1 MYNMHQRNYEK
12 PQWVLMVITFIL
24 NFITIVV
31 VASPNA
37 FAEYQEIY
45 NKTHMLQLK
54 SDNRTIKTERI
65 TTVGE
70 LDAGENKF
78 RFTFYTKDFDKQD
91 WSKEE
96 KRIPLHIR
104 HTNTAPQYMGIIIFH
119 SENVK
124 VLESKQKG
132 FLVRDSMFSKKYGWE
147 ELLPYKDHRNAQI
160 AMGVGEKVIDKLLTT
175 IPFAKEGY
183 KQLVEYCAKQNK
195 RYYESIFKEKENY
208 VATMLP
214 LHIPKDIIGF
224 TETARSIEIPF
235 DLSAAQGE
243 QKMSFWIN
251 PAFGNPSVSYSEGT
265 HTMGF
270 GRLGGITIGFAL
282 SQCQLWDI
290 EDIVWYKKV
299 PNPHG
304 REAGI
309 RPKRARSTA
318 FAHPKGLTDLKSLNI
333 GMMYE
338 NIYRINIQE
347 KRALTRD
354 EEICPL
360 GIYRYL
366 YTEDLRRFDNVAEFN
381 INYGTKGD
389 QRIIDLTCDAKFK
402 EMFDKYDL
410 AFLGANKD
418 GHKEFLSS
426 TWKKLFNGLYKR
438 RFAEPKNFW
447 TAHIYLRPKKPI
459 FPDNTEGRQ
468 LMYKLVINDR
478 KMLRR

>member
-1 MYNMHQRNYEK
+1 MYNIHQKNNKAASRF
-12 PQWVLMVITFIL
+12 LMIITFIL
-24 NFITIVV
+24 NFITIVI

-45 NKTHMLQLK
+45 NKSHMLQLK

-70 LDAGENKF
+70 LDTGENKF

-147 ELLPYKDHRNAQI
+147 ELLPYKDHRNAQL
-160 AMGVGEKVIDKLLTT
+160 AMGVGEKVIDKLLSK

-243 QKMSFWIN
+243 QKISFWIN
-251 PAFGNPSVSYSEGT
+251 PAFGNPSVNST
-265 HTMGF
+265 TGF
-270 GRLGGITIGFAL
+270 GRLEGLIINFNL
-282 SQCQLWDI
+282 SIW
-290 EDIVWYKKV
+290 
-299 PNPHG
+299 
-304 REAGI
+304 
-309 RPKRARSTA
+309 
-318 FAHPKGLTDLKSLNI
+318 NI
-333 GMMYE
+333 E
-338 NIYRINIQE
+338 NIRWL
-347 KRALTRD
+347 KREIEIDRLKNKPRYYWIWND
-354 EEICPL
+354 ERPHADKSFVEGRMFAYSWWGGEPDEI
-360 GIYRYL
+360 RYL
-366 YTEDLRRFDNVAEFN
+366 NNIPYLYDEN
-381 INYGTKGD
+381 INPLDSIGEFYLDIGVSQDGRTV
-389 QRIIDLTCDAKFK
+389 IIDLTCDSIFKKMWDKSDIAIEYLTWDRNYKKFRTIGWNRTK
-402 EMFDKYDL
+402 LLYYKKRFVGQLWESNSWHIWITGPKFHSP
-410 AFLGANKD
+410 LGR
-418 GHKEFLSS
+418 GS
-426 TWKKLFNGLYKR
+426 TKLDAEWASEVIYK
-438 RFAEPKNFW
+438 
-447 TAHIYLRPKKPI
+447 IG
-459 FPDNTEGRQ
+459 D
-468 LMYKLVINDR
+468 
-478 KMLRR
+478 